1 MPLTSQYLLP
11 LLMFI
16 DQNKNLFSTNI
27 ENYNIDTSQRSYLY
41 PPHVDLTMDQ
51 KGSYY
56 LGIKIFNNL
65 PMVI

>member
-1 MPLTSQYLLP
+1 
-11 LLMFI
+11 MFI